1 MPYRENVVESALP
14 ETGDPAERQSH
25 RLIDLRTNNE
35 VTRDGSTVKDVTKA
49 VFIKNNE
56 KGVFLAKKGQCFPK
70 PLPVHQ
76 SWPS

>member
-1 MPYRENVVESALP
+1 MTRRTTIRPSL
-14 ETGDPAERQSH
+14 

-35 VTRDGSTVKDVTKA
+35 LIRDGSTVKDVTKA

-56 KGVFLAKKGQCFPK
+56 KEVFLAKKGQCFTK